1 MIQSI
6 QKFSFLAAGAAMLAL
21 GVAPASAKVFDL
33 NNPDKDVAKAAKFAS
48 KQLSDIGK
56 QQSKYLA
63 CIVKATNKCRFKPEG
78 DPAECALSSWESASS
93 QPKFQAAMQKCEDKQ
108 DYNKKLPKGVSD
120 AQAYIDMG
128 CPGDADTSTTG
139 VLEDFTSVSDWQQ
152 GDGLNSTFTQVDALA
167 VIVGAIETD
176 AKQQYKDV
184 GTLAKYAAGIQKC
197 MLKCEADVKGSKG
210 GGGLTDDRATC
221 DMNDAAASPEFLAC
235 TDKNTEKLRKKIPE
249 GTGYDGLVIPTINSA
264 ITAAFLNVF
273 NKECGSAA
281 SPSGAFVD
289 GSTLY

>member
-6 QKFSFLAAGAAMLAL
+6 KKFSFLAAGAAILAL
-21 GVAPASAKVFDL
+21 GAAPASAKVFDL
-33 NNPDKDVAKAAKFAS
+33 NHPSKDVAKAAKFAS
-48 KQLSDIGK
+48 KQLADIGK

-78 DPAECALSSWESASS
+78 DPLDCALDGWESASS
-93 QPKFQAAMQKCEDKQ
+93 QPKFQAAMQKCADKQ
-108 DYNKKLPKGVSD
+108 DYNKKRPKGASD
-120 AQAYIDMG
+120 ALAYIDMG
-128 CPGDADTSTTG
+128 CPGDADSTTPA
-139 VLEDFTSVSDWQQ
+139 LEDFTSVTDWQA
-152 GDGLNSTFTQVDALA
+152 GDGLNTTFVQVDALA
-167 VIVGAIETD
+167 ALVEAIEPD

-197 MLKCEADVKGSKG
+197 MLKCETDVKGSKG

-221 DMNDAAASPEFLAC
+221 DLNEAAASVEFLEC
-235 TDKNTEKLRKKIPE
+235 TDKNTEKLRKKIAV
-249 GTGYDGLVIPTINSA
+249 GSGYDLLVIPTIDTA
-264 ITAAFLNVF
+264 ITTAFLNVF